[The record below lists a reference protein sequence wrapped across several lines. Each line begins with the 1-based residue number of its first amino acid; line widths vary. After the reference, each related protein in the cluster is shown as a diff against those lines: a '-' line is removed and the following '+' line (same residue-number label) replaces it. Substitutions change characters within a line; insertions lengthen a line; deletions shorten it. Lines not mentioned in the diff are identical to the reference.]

1 MSSAIGSTARDDDG
15 EANDNIRSLTR
26 HVSIADFIERYRGI
40 SFSKNSVVS
49 PTHENIVQVLTDAG
63 LGDVLVNESEVILQ
77 HWQELYLQELA
88 EAIDENRQPG
98 LHCVD
103 NPLYITQHDVLC
115 TEEYNCSGS
124 KLNESQ
130 MYDEVLPNVNQSQT
144 GASNWH
150 LKRQQEIRN
159 EGDRSRSTR
168 KTLEQDHVSRA
179 SNNQDLTV
187 SESPFNMTA
196 DEHIHAG
203 NERVGDEW
211 MNGEEMIM
219 TSARGQEPG
228 EQTDSGSMVSDW
240 MEHNAHYA
248 NVTGNAD
255 NMEHT
260 LIDQAKSDHGSIA
273 LDPRWWDRFQMMPR
287 EQVSNSATFQT
298 VFKFFKVV
306 CYIFIMIMVLTS
318 AVVNKICVLIMTSS
332 VTKDPLTESQWP
344 VKTMLLI
351 SICFPYSIWFLVYS
365 GKSVFGSTTWPSLS
379 LLSSVL
385 FIELLHTLGLS
396 LLVFRVLPM
405 LDMLRAFIV
414 LGSIYTV
421 PAFLK
426 TIFEGRDPNTGLA
439 RKCSIFVLNFGAF
452 LIQIGSIVLC
462 EMFQISMSPS
472 EKMGIRNAVLQDDLS
487 VIVPRPNLG
496 KGFFRNEVLFEL
508 PIALVLI
515 SVSYWENYVEGEF
528 SIFGKSMNFK
538 NWKKH
543 LHHARG
549 RLYIFASIWKACWVI
564 AFAVLLQP
572 GFNFNLSYTNPA
584 QQNDTISPRSVRAI
598 QHQGQNIFR
607 DTRFTRR
614 EVDSDAPNATT
625 IKTHVINFISET
637 TSALVTTEA
646 YTDVTSRAPNV
657 NKSDPDQNMF
667 YFSPETMQHFEE
679 YGVFYIQI
687 ISSTLLAYFGG
698 TACKLCMQMIGFSL
712 PLSLTTPISVAV
724 VVLQNI
730 YEFLPT
736 GSFVWIGV
744 ENGSNTW
751 ILHLAWLGVLWLS
764 ELYITSHIWF
774 PGNGRMEKIDR
785 LFITPIRCS
794 IFADQSLILRR
805 RRNDHDTSLTPDT
818 DEDYY
823 DPEIDQYKADDVVPQ
838 IYACAT
844 MWHETRAEM
853 TNLLKSIFRMDIDHS
868 GRYLAQKFYK
878 IRDPDYYE
886 FEAHI
891 FFDDAMELSHDDLL
905 VPNMFVADLLECID
919 DSLSS
924 VHERQMSLGPPIR
937 TPTPYGGRLTWRLPG
952 GTRLIA
958 HLKDKHKI
966 RHKKRWSQVMYM
978 YYLLGYRILAQ
989 PENLLTKDMIEGFR
1003 SDGELKRVRLTE
1015 SQLRRR
1021 RKAAHFTRSVI
1032 FNYVTDEVHI
1042 QAENTYILT
1051 LDGDVDFHPD
1061 AVRLLVDRLK
1071 TNKKVGAACGRI
1083 HPIGSGPLLWYQQFE
1098 YAIGHW
1104 LQKATEHVFG
1114 CVMCAPGCFSLFRG
1128 SALMDDNVAR
1138 TYATRATEAG
1148 HYVQYDQGEDRWLST
1163 LLLQQGYRID
1173 YCAASDALTHAPET
1187 FSEFFNQRRRWGPST
1202 LANIVDL
1209 LGGWKAAISINDN
1222 ISTLYILYQFCLM
1235 VSTILGPATILLML
1249 AGAFVV
1255 VFKLTVIES
1264 YCLALIPAIFFIIVC
1279 IYAKPSTQ
1287 MTIASIMSA
1296 VYAILMTVVLVGT
1309 VGQAIEGGVTSPNVV
1324 FLVMLV
1330 LIFFISAIM
1339 HPEEFF
1345 CVIPGALYFICLP
1358 TGYLLL
1364 TMYYLCNMNTVS
1376 WGTREVPKRKTKE
1389 QIAEEKRV
1397 AEENRKKREE
1407 RKKGIL
1413 GWMGLNSFFK
1423 DVGEVFKQLR
1433 TEASHYEK
1441 SKTDVLLEELIHEIR
1456 RSRENKDSDKLTP
1469 MRMPEIKPDT
1479 EQCNE
1484 EPNTDLVT
1492 EETKQEE
1499 DEAKSVKNHENSI
1512 PVWLQ
1517 REDADNPGWLQS
1529 AICGD
1534 GPIKSLNEK
1543 ESIFWKQIIMKYL
1556 YPLNED
1562 KIHQEKVQHD
1572 LKNLRNNVVFGFF
1585 MTSALWIAL
1594 SMQLQILQEDLKDT
1608 LFFKI
1613 PRWEISDDLAFEPLG
1628 LIFLAFFAT
1637 ILCVQ
1642 FLGMFIHRWGTML
1655 HMLSITDISCGKTF
1669 TEKDKVREIIMK
1681 SMELQKLCNIE
1692 NEPTP
1697 DYEDSLPD
1705 YEPTDDEEYY
1715 ESQSVVTSDSADV
1728 STWSNNPPAY
1738 ETMSAAMM
1746 HRNGR
1751 QDIFNRRGNASGAAL
1766 RKAFEKRFRNE
1777 KQLHRMDADVPI
1789 NSRMYSMGENDA
1801 ASIV

>member
-1 MSSAIGSTARDDDG
+1 MSDCEYTGDKDG
-15 EANDNIRSLTR
+15 AHAVAEDGRTGYIQHMA
-26 HVSIADFIERYRGI
+26 IADFIQRYRDI
-40 SFSKNSVVS
+40 SFSKDSKVS
-49 PTHENIVQVLTDAG
+49 PTQDNAVHILNDAG
-63 LGDVLVNESEVILQ
+63 LEGVFIDGNKVALQ
-77 HWQELYLQELA
+77 PWQGPYLQELA
-88 EAIDENRQPG
+88 NAIRENRSS
-98 LHCVD
+98 C
-103 NPLYITQHDVLC
+103 ITQNVKCPQLL
-115 TEEYNCSGS
+115 TPSEISY
-124 KLNESQ
+124 NESADDTYKQ
-130 MYDEVLPNVNQSQT
+130 TDELQIDDHTARHAPANQS
-144 GASNWH
+144 GDPNWS
-150 LKRQQEIRN
+150 LKRSYIKYNRSTCN
-159 EGDRSRSTR
+159 IHHSKTEGDIEEQNFATSNASFN
-168 KTLEQDHVSRA
+168 LEPVDDEYDGMMSVDDHRTNETGSVEGMEIAGDR
-179 SNNQDLTV
+179 LT
-187 SESPFNMTA
+187 
-196 DEHIHAG
+196 
-203 NERVGDEW
+203 
-211 MNGEEMIM
+211 MNDTPVEQ
-219 TSARGQEPG
+219 AQEPV
-228 EQTDSGSMVSDW
+228 EHTDSTSMVSEW
-240 MEHNAHYA
+240 IEHNAYS
-248 NVTGNAD
+248 NNTGFR
-255 NMEHT
+255 
-260 LIDQAKSDHGSIA
+260 DQTKVHNEGQV
-273 LDPRWWDRFQMMPR
+273 LDQRWWDRFQMMPR
-287 EQVSNSATFQT
+287 EQTSNSAAFQT
-298 VFKFFKVV
+298 VFKIFKVV
-306 CYIFIMIMVLTS
+306 CYIFIMVMVLGS
-318 AVVNKICVLIMTSS
+318 AVVNKVCVLMMTSS
-332 VTKDPLTESQWP
+332 ITKDPLTESMWP

-365 GKSVFGSTTWPSLS
+365 GKSLFGSTTWPSLS

-396 LLVFRVLPM
+396 LLMFRVLPL
-405 LDMLRAFIV
+405 LDMMRALLV

-439 RKCSIFVLNFGAF
+439 RKCAIFFLNLGAF
-452 LIQIGSIVLC
+452 LIQIGSIVLF
-462 EMFQISMSPS
+462 EMFQITMSPS
-472 EKMGIRNAVLQDDLS
+472 EKLSIRNSVMQDDLS
-487 VIVPRPNLG
+487 MVVPRPELA
-496 KGFFRNEVLFEL
+496 KGYFRNEVLFEL
-508 PIALVLI
+508 PIALFLI
-515 SVSYWENYVEGEF
+515 SISYWENYVEGEF
-528 SIFGKSMNFK
+528 SIFGKTMNFK

-549 RLYIFASIWKACWVI
+549 RLYIFASIWKAVWIV
-564 AFAVLLQP
+564 AFAILLQP
-572 GFNFNLSYTNPA
+572 GFNFNLSYTSSSKANNSSVA
-584 QQNDTISPRSVRAI
+584 QVEPLI
-598 QHQGQNIFR
+598 QGQGQVHPDGAR
-607 DTRFTRR
+607 LARR
-614 EVDSDAPNATT
+614 EANRDSFNTSST
-625 IKTHVINFISET
+625 MKTHIINFITET
-637 TSALVTTEA
+637 TTASAGKNDYVGDTTKERK
-646 YTDVTSRAPNV
+646 DNRSNLE
-657 NKSDPDQNMF
+657 QNMF

-679 YGVFYIQI
+679 YGVLYIQI
-687 ISSTLLAYFGG
+687 ISSTLLTYFGS
-698 TACKLCMQMIGFSL
+698 TACKLCMQLLGFSL
-712 PLSLTTPISVAV
+712 PLSLTTPLTVAV
-724 VVLQNI
+724 VMLQSI

-744 ENGSNTW
+744 ETGSSTW
-751 ILHLAWLGVLWLS
+751 VLHLAWLGVLWLS

-774 PGNGRMEKIDR
+774 PGNGRMENIDR
-785 LFITPIRCS
+785 LFVTPVRCG
-794 IFADQSLILRR
+794 IFTDQSLILRR
-805 RRNDHDTSLTPDT
+805 RRNDHDASLTPDT
-818 DEDYY
+818 DDDSY
-823 DPEIDQYKADDVVPQ
+823 DPDAEQYKADDIVPQ

-853 TNLLKSIFRMDIDHS
+853 TNLLKSIFRLDIDHS

-891 FFDDAMELSHDDLL
+891 FFDDAMELSDDDFL
-905 VPNMFVADLLECID
+905 VPNMFVADLMECID

-924 VHERQMSLGPPIR
+924 VHERQMSLGPPTR
-937 TPTPYGGRLTWRLPG
+937 TPTPYGGRLTWKLPG
-952 GTRLIA
+952 GTRLIT

-989 PENLLTKDMIEGFR
+989 PENLLTKDTIEGFR
-1003 SDGELKRVRLTE
+1003 SDGEFKRVRLTE
-1015 SQLRRR
+1015 AQLRRR

-1032 FNYVTDEVHI
+1032 FNYVTDEVHT

-1061 AVRLLVDRLK
+1061 AVRLLIDRLK

-1209 LGGWKAAISINDN
+1209 LGGWKATITINDN

-1235 VSTILGPATILLML
+1235 ISTILGPATILLML

-1255 VFKLTVIES
+1255 VFKLTVLES
-1264 YCLALIPAIFFIIVC
+1264 YCLALIPAIFFIVVC
-1279 IYAKPSTQ
+1279 IYAKPNTQ

-1324 FLVMLV
+1324 FMVMLV
-1330 LIFFISAIM
+1330 LIFFISAVM

-1364 TMYYLCNMNTVS
+1364 TMYYLCNMNVVS
-1376 WGTREVPKRKTKE
+1376 WGTRELPKRKTKE
-1389 QIAEEKRV
+1389 QIEEEKRI
-1397 AEENRKKREE
+1397 AEEHRKKREE
-1407 RKKGIL
+1407 KKKGFL
-1413 GWMGLNSFFK
+1413 GLMGLNSFFK
-1423 DVGEVFKQLR
+1423 DLGEVFKQIR
-1433 TEASHYEK
+1433 TDVSHFEK
-1441 SKTDVLLEELIHEIR
+1441 SKTDILLEELIHEIR
-1456 RSRENKDSDKLTP
+1456 ISREKKEDTILPVHVSDIRHDVGQSK
-1469 MRMPEIKPDT
+1469 
-1479 EQCNE
+1479 E
-1484 EPNTDLVT
+1484 ESNINPSTKELEK
-1492 EETKQEE
+1492 EERDQ
-1499 DEAKSVKNHENSI
+1499 SVKHDEQNI
-1512 PVWLQ
+1512 PS
-1517 REDADNPGWLQS
+1517 D
-1529 AICGD
+1529 ICGD
-1534 GPIKSLNEK
+1534 GPIKDLNEK
-1543 ESIFWKQIIMKYL
+1543 ESVFWKQIIHKYL

-1562 KIHQEKVQHD
+1562 KMHQEKVQND

-1585 MTSALWIAL
+1585 MSSALWIAL
-1594 SMQLQILQEDLKDT
+1594 SMQLQILQADLKDT

-1613 PRWEISDDLAFEPLG
+1613 PRWEVSDDLAFEPLG

-1642 FLGMFIHRWGTML
+1642 FLGMFVHRWGTML

-1669 TEKDKVREIIMK
+1669 TEKDKIREIISK

-1697 DYEDSLPD
+1697 DYDDPLQD
-1705 YEPTDDEEYY
+1705 YEDVDDDEFF
-1715 ESQSVVTSDSADV
+1715 ESESVMTSGSSPL
-1728 STWSNNPPAY
+1728 STRSNNPPIYLPTAP
-1738 ETMSAAMM
+1738 AGVQFR
-1746 HRNGR
+1746 HGR
-1751 QDIFNRRGNASGAAL
+1751 QEIFNRRGNASGAAL

-1777 KQLHRMDADVPI
+1777 KQFQKWDTDLPEDELLCGI
-1789 NSRMYSMGENDA
+1789 GENGA
-1801 ASIV
+1801 ASVV